1 LSTPARKLIDPLIP
15 ILPRSAMSAM
25 SSTPAIRQPGHLQ
38 GVLLVSL
45 GLLST
50 MAVVL
55 LAPSVPAMQ
64 QHFGNDA
71 KTAGLVIDALTFPA
85 LCMAL
90 LSPFAGA
97 IVDRFGRRKALIAS
111 LVLYVLT
118 GTAPLYLD
126 SLTQIIISRLGVG
139 LAETVLMTS
148 SITMLGDFFQGRA
161 RERYL
166 ALNTAIASLAATVF
180 FALGGVLAETSWRL
194 PYAVYFVALLFLA
207 AVLAFTWEPQR
218 HTPTQDHAAGVVH
231 GKFNWGTLLA
241 ISLVT
246 IAGGVTFML
255 PQIQLG
261 VIAAAHGFTRP
272 QTAGMIGAIGSL
284 AMPVG
289 ALVFNLLR
297 KLRVS
302 TPWLVIMAFVIAG
315 CGLVAMAHANNF
327 QQLVA
332 GMVLHEFGCGFMLSG
347 LMTWMLGLLPYALR
361 GKGTGAYMSSFFIAQ
376 PICGFL
382 FGHVLGTLNGDALR
396 TTAYFGG
403 AAIAVGV
410 LLLIIAALTG
420 ALHNADSAAP
430 SSMH

>member
-1 LSTPARKLIDPLIP
+1 
-15 ILPRSAMSAM
+15 MSAI
-25 SSTPAIRQPGHLQ
+25 SSTPIVRQPGHVQ

-64 QHFGNDA
+64 HHFGDDA
-71 KTAGLVIDALTFPA
+71 KTAQRVIDALTFPA

-97 IVDRFGRRKALIAS
+97 VVDRFGRRKMLIAS

-118 GTAPLYLD
+118 GTAPLYLN
-126 SLTQIIISRLGVG
+126 SLTQIIVSRLGVG
-139 LAETVLMTS
+139 LAETILMTS

-166 ALNTAIASLAATVF
+166 ALNTAIASLAATLF
-180 FALGGVLAETSWRL
+180 FALGGMLAETSWRL
-194 PYAVYFVALLFLA
+194 PYAVYFAALLFLL
-207 AVLAFTWEPQR
+207 AVLAFTWEPER
-218 HTPTQDHAAGVVH
+218 HSPAQDHAAGMVH
-231 GKFNWGTLLA
+231 GKFNWGALLA

-246 IAGGVTFML
+246 IAGGITFMT

-261 VIAAAHGFTRP
+261 VIAAAHGFTQP
-272 QTAGMIGAIGSL
+272 HTAGMIGSIGSL

-297 KLRVS
+297 RVRVS

-315 CGLVAMAHANNF
+315 SGLVAMAHASGLT
-327 QQLVA
+327 QLIA
-332 GMVLHEFGCGFMLSG
+332 GMVLHEFGSGFMLSG

-382 FGHVLGTLNGDALR
+382 FGHVQGVLNGDALR
-396 TTAYFGG
+396 TTAYFGSG
-403 AAIAVGV
+403 AIVVGV
-410 LLLIIAALTG
+410 LLLIAATLTG
-420 ALHNADSAAP
+420 SLRNTDEVAT